1 MKSFLTI
8 AFALFITAYSH
19 AGIILVP
26 DTTKNVIEKA
36 KIQYKLSEGKHQ
48 YYANNVRGA
57 LTIYREVISIDK
69 DNPKAQYGIAECQ
82 YSLKNFELAKTH
94 IDMAIKLHGA
104 IDSLKPVD
112 KDVDY
117 LHGNIFFRLGKLDSA
132 IISYQA
138 FKSATPNIKKLED
151 YDIHLLLKHCEY
163 AKTAMASPVDVLI
176 KNIGE
181 NINSSAPEF
190 APCISLNGKSMVFT
204 SRRPDT
210 KGGMVDVN
218 YDHMYY
224 SDIYI
229 SEWSQK
235 DSAWGEAQNLPGKV
249 NTEYHDGGLSFSPIG
264 DLIIYR
270 NITDGMS
277 GATRSGDIYV
287 SKRGKS
293 GKWGVPKEILNKFP
307 KIAKKIN
314 STYFESS
321 ASMTADGN
329 RIYFVSERPGGQGQA
344 DIYYVEK
351 KGAEWSEPINLGPS
365 INTLSDEKCVFIHPN
380 GEILFFT
387 SNGYEESVGSYDVYY
402 SVKNGDTWSKPK
414 NMGYPI
420 NTVKEE
426 KTVSVSA
433 DGNTMYVGA
442 YYDIE
447 SKGDADIFQIDIIKL
462 GLNITPYV
470 APVMEDNDNEEEDND

>member
-1 MKSFLTI
+1 MKRFLTI
-8 AFALFITAYSH
+8 VFALLLTASPQAAFACDT
-19 AGIILVP
+19 
-26 DTTKNVIEKA
+26 DTTKNIIDKA
-36 KIQYKLSEGKHQ
+36 KIQYKLSEGKHK
-48 YYANNVRGA
+48 YYAHNFRGA

-69 DNPKAQYGIAECQ
+69 NNAKAQYGIAECQ
-82 YSLKNFELAKTH
+82 YSLKKFELAKTH
-94 IDMAIKLHGA
+94 LDMAIELYGGS
-104 IDSLKPVD
+104 DSIKPLD
-112 KDVDY
+112 KDLDY
-117 LHGNIFFRLGKLDSA
+117 LRGNIFFRLGELDSA
-132 IISYQA
+132 IISYEA
-138 FKSATPNIKKLED
+138 FKVATPNAKKLED
-151 YDIHLLLKHCEY
+151 YDVDLILKHCDY
-163 AKTAMASPVDVLI
+163 AKTAKASPVDAPI
-176 KNIGE
+176 KNIGG

-190 APCISLNGKSMVFT
+190 APCISLDGKSMVFT

-229 SEWSQK
+229 SEWSEEE
-235 DSAWGEAQNLPGKV
+235 SAWGEAQNLSGKV
-249 NTEYHDGGLSFSPIG
+249 NTEYHDGGLSFSPNG

-293 GKWGVPKEILNKFP
+293 GKWGSPKEILNKFP

-321 ASMTADGN
+321 ASMTADGK

-344 DIYYVEK
+344 DIYYVEQK
-351 KGAEWSEPINLGPS
+351 RGKWSEPFNIGPS

-402 SVKNGDTWSKPK
+402 SVKNGETWSKPK

-433 DGNTMYVGA
+433 DGTTMYVGA
-442 YYDIE
+442 YYDID
-447 SKGDADIFQIDIIKL
+447 SQGDADIFQIDITNL
-462 GLNITPYV
+462 GLNISPYV
-470 APVMEDNDNEEEDND
+470 APVEETEKD

>member
-8 AFALFITAYSH
+8 VFALFVTISSK
-19 AGIILVP
+19 AGFNEDT
-26 DTTKNVIEKA
+26 DTTKNIIDKA
-36 KIQYKLSEGKHQ
+36 KIQYKLSEGKHK
-48 YYANNVRGA
+48 YYAHNFRGA

-69 DNPKAQYGIAECQ
+69 NNAKAQYGIAECQ

-94 IDMAIKLHGA
+94 LDMSIALHGGN
-104 IDSLKPVD
+104 DSIKPLD
-112 KDVDY
+112 KDLDY
-117 LHGNIFFRLGKLDSA
+117 LRGNIFFRLGKLDSA
-132 IISYQA
+132 IISYKA
-138 FKSATPNIKKLED
+138 FKLATPNAKKLED
-151 YDIHLLLKHCEY
+151 YDVDLLLKHCDY
-163 AKTAMASPVDVLI
+163 AKAAKASPVDAPI
-176 KNIGE
+176 KNIGG

-190 APCISLNGKSMVFT
+190 APCISLDGNSMVFT

-229 SEWSQK
+229 SEWSK
-235 DSAWGEAQNLPGKV
+235 EDSAWGEAQNLSGKV

-293 GKWGVPKEILNKFP
+293 GKWGAPKEILNKFP

-321 ASMTADGN
+321 ASMTADGE

-351 KGAEWSEPINLGPS
+351 KGGNWSEPLNLGPS

-387 SNGYEESVGSYDVYY
+387 SNGYEESVGSYDIYY

-433 DGNTMYVGA
+433 DGKTMYVGA
-442 YYDIE
+442 YYDID
-447 SKGDADIFQIDIIKL
+447 SKGDADIFEIDITKL
-462 GLNITPYV
+462 GLNISPYV
-470 APVMEDNDNEEEDND
+470 SPVQEEKKD

>member
-8 AFALFITAYSH
+8 VFALFFTTSSQ
-19 AGIILVP
+19 AGFNENT
-26 DTTKNVIEKA
+26 DTTKNIIDKA
-36 KIQYKLSEGKHQ
+36 KIQYKLSEGKHK
-48 YYANNVRGA
+48 YYAHNFRGA

-69 DNPKAQYGIAECQ
+69 NNAKAQYGIAECQ

-94 IDMAIKLHGA
+94 LDMSIALHGGN
-104 IDSLKPVD
+104 DSIKPLD
-112 KDVDY
+112 KDLDY
-117 LHGNIFFRLGKLDSA
+117 LRGNIFFRLGELDSA
-132 IISYQA
+132 IISYKA
-138 FKSATPNIKKLED
+138 FKLATPNAKKLED
-151 YDIHLLLKHCEY
+151 YDVDLLLKHCEY
-163 AKTAMASPVDVLI
+163 AKAAKASPVDAPI
-176 KNIGE
+176 KNIGG

-190 APCISLNGKSMVFT
+190 APCISLDGNYMVFT

-229 SEWSQK
+229 SEWSK
-235 DSAWGEAQNLPGKV
+235 EDSAWGEAQNLSGKV

-293 GKWGVPKEILNKFP
+293 GKWGAPKEILNKFP

-321 ASMTADGN
+321 ASMTADGE

-351 KGAEWSEPINLGPS
+351 KGGNWSEPLNLGPS

-387 SNGYEESVGSYDVYY
+387 SNGYEESVGSYDVYF

-414 NMGYPI
+414 NIGYPI

-433 DGNTMYVGA
+433 DGKTMYVGA
-442 YYDIE
+442 YYDID
-447 SKGDADIFQIDIIKL
+447 SKGDADIFEIDISKL
-462 GLNITPYV
+462 GLNISPYV
-470 APVMEDNDNEEEDND
+470 SPVQEEKKD

>member
-8 AFALFITAYSH
+8 VFALFIITSSQ
-19 AGIILVP
+19 AGSKWDT
-26 DTTKNVIEKA
+26 DTTKNIIDKA
-36 KIQYKLSEGKHQ
+36 KIQYKLSEGKHK
-48 YYANNVRGA
+48 YYAHNYRGA

-69 DNPKAQYGIAECQ
+69 NNAKAQYGIAECQ
-82 YSLKNFELAKTH
+82 YSLKKFEIAKTH
-94 IDMAIKLHGA
+94 LDMAIELHGGA
-104 IDSLKPVD
+104 DSIKPLD
-112 KDVDY
+112 KDLDY
-117 LHGNIFFRLGKLDSA
+117 LRGNIFFRLGELDSA
-132 IISYQA
+132 IISYEA
-138 FKSATPNIKKLED
+138 FKSATPNNKKLED
-151 YDIHLLLKHCEY
+151 YDVNLLLKHCDY
-163 AKTAMASPVDVLI
+163 AKAAIASPVDASI

-190 APCISLNGKSMVFT
+190 APCISLDGKSMVFT

-229 SEWSQK
+229 SEWSK
-235 DSAWGEAQNLPGKV
+235 EDSTWGQAQNLSGKV

-293 GKWGVPKEILNKFP
+293 GKWGAPKEILNKFP

-321 ASMTADGN
+321 ASMTADGQ

-344 DIYYVEK
+344 DIYYVEQ
-351 KGAEWSEPINLGPS
+351 KGGKWSEPINLGPS

-387 SNGYEESVGSYDVYY
+387 SNGYEESVGSYDIYY
-402 SVKNGDTWSKPK
+402 SVKNGDTWSEPK
-414 NMGYPI
+414 NIGYPI

-433 DGNTMYVGA
+433 DGKTMYVGA
-442 YYDIE
+442 YYDID
-447 SKGDADIFQIDIIKL
+447 SKGDADIFQIDITKL
-462 GLNITPYV
+462 GLNISPYV
-470 APVMEDNDNEEEDND
+470 SPVQEEKKD

>member
-8 AFALFITAYSH
+8 LFALFFTTSSQ
-19 AGIILVP
+19 AGFNENT
-26 DTTKNVIEKA
+26 DTTKNIIDKA
-36 KIQYKLSEGKHQ
+36 KIQYKLSEGKHK
-48 YYANNVRGA
+48 YYAHNFRGA

-69 DNPKAQYGIAECQ
+69 NNAKAQYGIAECQ

-94 IDMAIKLHGA
+94 LDMSIALHGGN
-104 IDSLKPVD
+104 DSIKPLD
-112 KDVDY
+112 KDLDY
-117 LHGNIFFRLGKLDSA
+117 LRGNIFFRLGELDSA
-132 IISYQA
+132 IISYKA
-138 FKSATPNIKKLED
+138 FKLATPNAKKLED
-151 YDIHLLLKHCEY
+151 YDVDLLLKHCEY
-163 AKTAMASPVDVLI
+163 AKAAKASPVDAPI
-176 KNIGE
+176 KNIGG

-190 APCISLNGKSMVFT
+190 APCISLDGNYMVFT

-229 SEWSQK
+229 SEWSK
-235 DSAWGEAQNLPGKV
+235 EDSAWGEAQNLSGKV

-293 GKWGVPKEILNKFP
+293 GKWGAPKEILNKFP

-321 ASMTADGN
+321 ASMTADGE
-329 RIYFVSERPGGQGQA
+329 RIYFVSERPEGQGQA

-351 KGAEWSEPINLGPS
+351 KGGNWSEPLNLGPS

-387 SNGYEESVGSYDVYY
+387 SNGYEESVGSYDVYF

-414 NMGYPI
+414 NIGYPI

-433 DGNTMYVGA
+433 DGKTMYVGA
-442 YYDIE
+442 YYDID
-447 SKGDADIFQIDIIKL
+447 SKGDADIFEIDISKL
-462 GLNITPYV
+462 GLNISPYV
-470 APVMEDNDNEEEDND
+470 SPVQEEKKD

>member
-8 AFALFITAYSH
+8 AFALFIITALHRRVSTW
-19 AGIILVP
+19 VT
-26 DTTKNVIEKA
+26 DTTKNIIDKA
-36 KIQYKLSEGKHQ
+36 KIQYKLSEGKHK
-48 YYANNVRGA
+48 YYAHNYRGA

-94 IDMAIKLHGA
+94 LDMAIELHGA
-104 IDSLKPVD
+104 ADSIKPVD
-112 KDVDY
+112 KDLDY
-117 LHGNIFFRLGKLDSA
+117 LRGNIFFRLGELDSA
-132 IISYQA
+132 IISYEA
-138 FKSATPNIKKLED
+138 FKSATPNTKKLED
-151 YDIHLLLKHCEY
+151 YDVDLLLKHCDY
-163 AKTAMASPVDVLI
+163 AKAAIASPVDASI

-190 APCISLNGKSMVFT
+190 APCISLDGKSMVFT

-229 SEWSQK
+229 SEWSK
-235 DSAWGEAQNLPGKV
+235 EDSTWGQAQNLSGKV

-293 GKWGVPKEILNKFP
+293 GKWGAPKEILNKFP

-321 ASMTADGN
+321 ASMTADGK

-344 DIYYVEK
+344 DIYYVEE
-351 KGAEWSEPINLGPS
+351 KGGQM
-365 INTLSDEKCVFIHPN
+365 V
-380 GEILFFT
+380 
-387 SNGYEESVGSYDVYY
+387 
-402 SVKNGDTWSKPK
+402 
-414 NMGYPI
+414 
-420 NTVKEE
+420 
-426 KTVSVSA
+426 
-433 DGNTMYVGA
+433 
-442 YYDIE
+442 
-447 SKGDADIFQIDIIKL
+447 
-462 GLNITPYV
+462 
-470 APVMEDNDNEEEDND
+470 

>member
-8 AFALFITAYSH
+8 VFALFVTISSK
-19 AGIILVP
+19 AGFNEDT
-26 DTTKNVIEKA
+26 DTTKNIIDKA
-36 KIQYKLSEGKHQ
+36 KIQYKLSEGKHK
-48 YYANNVRGA
+48 YYAHNFRGA

-69 DNPKAQYGIAECQ
+69 NNAKAQYGIAECQ

-94 IDMAIKLHGA
+94 LDMSIALHGGN
-104 IDSLKPVD
+104 DSIKPLD
-112 KDVDY
+112 KDLDY
-117 LHGNIFFRLGKLDSA
+117 LRGNIFFRLGELDSA
-132 IISYQA
+132 IISYKA
-138 FKSATPNIKKLED
+138 FKLATPNAKKLED
-151 YDIHLLLKHCEY
+151 YDVDLLLKHCDY
-163 AKTAMASPVDVLI
+163 AKAAKASPVDAPI
-176 KNIGE
+176 KNIGG

-190 APCISLNGKSMVFT
+190 APCISLDGNSMVFT

-229 SEWSQK
+229 SEWSK
-235 DSAWGEAQNLPGKV
+235 EDSAWGEAQNLSGKV
-249 NTEYHDGGLSFSPIG
+249 NTEYHDGGLSFSPMG

-293 GKWGVPKEILNKFP
+293 GKWGAPKEILNKFP

-321 ASMTADGN
+321 ASMTADGE

-351 KGAEWSEPINLGPS
+351 KGGNWSEPLNLGPS

-387 SNGYEESVGSYDVYY
+387 SNGYEESVGSYDVYF

-433 DGNTMYVGA
+433 DGKTMYVGA
-442 YYDIE
+442 YYDID
-447 SKGDADIFQIDIIKL
+447 SKGDADIFEIDITKL
-462 GLNITPYV
+462 GLNISPYV
-470 APVMEDNDNEEEDND
+470 SPVQEEKKD

>member
-8 AFALFITAYSH
+8 LLALFINANAN
-19 AGIILVP
+19 AGITMVT
-26 DTTKNVIEKA
+26 DTTKTIIDKA
-36 KIQYKLSEGKHQ
+36 KIQYKLSEGKHK
-48 YYANNVRGA
+48 YYAHNYRGA
-57 LTIYREVISIDK
+57 LTIYREIVSIDK
-69 DNPKAQYGIAECQ
+69 YNAKAQYGIAECQ
-82 YSLKNFELAKTH
+82 YSLKKFKLAQTH
-94 IDMAIKLHGA
+94 IDKAIELHKG
-104 IDSLKPVD
+104 IDTIKPVD
-112 KDVDY
+112 KEVDY
-117 LHGNIFFRLGKLDSA
+117 LRGNIFFRLGELDSA
-132 IISYQA
+132 INSYQA
-138 FKSATPNIKKLED
+138 FKTATPNVKKLED
-151 YDIHLLLKHCEY
+151 YDIDLLLKHCDY
-163 AKTAMASPVDVLI
+163 AKNAIASPVDAVI
-176 KNIGE
+176 KNIGG

-190 APCISLNGKSMVFT
+190 APCISLDGKSMVFT

-218 YDHMYY
+218 YDHVYY

-229 SEWSQK
+229 SEWSK
-235 DSAWGEAQNLPGKV
+235 EDDAWSEAQNLSGKV

-277 GATRSGDIYV
+277 GATRSGDIYI
-287 SKRGKS
+287 SKKSKS
-293 GKWGVPKEILNKFP
+293 GKWGSPKEILNKFP

-321 ASMTADGN
+321 ASMAADGN
-329 RIYFVSERPGGQGQA
+329 SIYFVSERPEGQGQA

-351 KGAEWSEPINLGPS
+351 KGQAWSDPINIGAS
-365 INTLSDEKCVFIHPN
+365 INTNSDEKCVFIHPN

-387 SNGYEESVGSYDVYY
+387 SNGYEQSVGSYDIYY

-414 NMGYPI
+414 NIGYPI

-433 DGNTMYVGA
+433 DGSKMYVGA

-447 SKGDADIFQIDIIKL
+447 SKGDADIFEIDILKL

-470 APVMEDNDNEEEDND
+470 SPIEEENEE

>member
-8 AFALFITAYSH
+8 VFALFVTTSSQ
-19 AGIILVP
+19 AGFNGNT
-26 DTTKNVIEKA
+26 DTTKNIIDKA
-36 KIQYKLSEGKHQ
+36 KIQYKLSEGKHK
-48 YYANNVRGA
+48 YYAHNFRGA

-69 DNPKAQYGIAECQ
+69 NNAKAQYGIAECQ

-94 IDMAIKLHGA
+94 LDMSIALHGGN
-104 IDSLKPVD
+104 DSIKPLD
-112 KDVDY
+112 KDLDY
-117 LHGNIFFRLGKLDSA
+117 LRGNIFFRLGKLDSA
-132 IISYQA
+132 IISYKA
-138 FKSATPNIKKLED
+138 FKLATPNAKKLED
-151 YDIHLLLKHCEY
+151 YDVDLLLKHCDY
-163 AKTAMASPVDVLI
+163 AKAAKASPVDAPI
-176 KNIGE
+176 KNIGG

-190 APCISLNGKSMVFT
+190 APCISLDGNSMVFT

-229 SEWSQK
+229 SEWSK
-235 DSAWGEAQNLPGKV
+235 EDSAWGEAQNLSGKV

-293 GKWGVPKEILNKFP
+293 GKWGAPKEILNKFP

-321 ASMTADGN
+321 ASMTADGE

-344 DIYYVEK
+344 DIYYVKK
-351 KGAEWSEPINLGPS
+351 KGGNWSEPLNLGPS
-365 INTLSDEKCVFIHPN
+365 INTVSDEKCVFIHPN

-387 SNGYEESVGSYDVYY
+387 SNGYEKSVGSYDVYY
-402 SVKNGDTWSKPK
+402 SVKNGDSWSEPK

-433 DGNTMYVGA
+433 DGKTMYVGA
-442 YYDIE
+442 YYDID
-447 SKGDADIFQIDIIKL
+447 SKGDADIFEIDITKL
-462 GLNITPYV
+462 GLNISPYV
-470 APVMEDNDNEEEDND
+470 SPVQEEKKD

>member
-1 MKSFLTI
+1 MKRFLTI
-8 AFALFITAYSH
+8 VFALFVTASSQ
-19 AGIILVP
+19 AGFICDT
-26 DTTKNVIEKA
+26 DTTKNIIDKA
-36 KIQYKLSEGKHQ
+36 KIQYKLSEGKHK
-48 YYANNVRGA
+48 YYAHNFRGA

-69 DNPKAQYGIAECQ
+69 NNAKAQYGMAECQ
-82 YSLKNFELAKTH
+82 YSLKKFELAKTH
-94 IDMAIKLHGA
+94 LDMAIELYGGN
-104 IDSLKPVD
+104 DSIKPLD
-112 KDVDY
+112 KDLDY
-117 LHGNIFFRLGKLDSA
+117 LRGNIFFRLGELDSA
-132 IISYQA
+132 MISYEA
-138 FKSATPNIKKLED
+138 FKLATPNTKKLED
-151 YDIHLLLKHCEY
+151 YDIELLLKHCDY
-163 AKTAMASPVDVLI
+163 AKTAKASPVDAPI
-176 KNIGE
+176 KNIGA

-190 APCISLNGKSMVFT
+190 APCISLDGKSMVFT

-229 SEWSQK
+229 SEWSK
-235 DSAWGEAQNLPGKV
+235 EDSAWGEAQNLSGKV

-293 GKWGVPKEILNKFP
+293 GKWGAPKEILNKFP

-321 ASMTADGN
+321 ASMTADGK

-344 DIYYVEK
+344 DIYYVEQK
-351 KGAEWSEPINLGPS
+351 RGKWSEPLNLGPS
-365 INTLSDEKCVFIHPN
+365 INTVSDEKCVFIHPN
-380 GEILFFT
+380 GEVLFFT
-387 SNGYEESVGSYDVYY
+387 SNGYEKSVGSYDVYY
-402 SVKNGDTWSKPK
+402 SVKNGDSWSEPK

-433 DGNTMYVGA
+433 DGSTMYVGA
-442 YYDIE
+442 YYDID
-447 SKGDADIFQIDIIKL
+447 SKGDADIFQIDITNL
-462 GLNITPYV
+462 GLNISPYV
-470 APVMEDNDNEEEDND
+470 SPVEEEEKD